1 MAFTGDKRPS
11 RQREKSPG
19 RGDQSDD
26 DSTSSA
32 DTATSP
38 DMASG
43 SQPATTPDS
52 GSSPA
57 SAQSR
62 FGFLSALTNRWSNQP
77 VITPQVEEEL
87 LSMNVETALY
97 PSGSPDAFSPAAYKN
112 LQANATGLLLKMQT
126 AYRQRT
132 TALQDM
138 QAERSAEKEETE
150 EARLRVDHLKM
161 QLEHMA
167 SQAVEQ
173 EHAMKQLMDELKAE
187 RKARRGEQLAREKI
201 LAEGSVVSED
211 LGVDEEERKKWR
223 KSGSTIKSDVSFD
236 TDEESAESESV
247 FSRSRSPTLTTSGTE
262 ILDAPSP
269 QGANTPTLSL
279 PPKPK
284 FGKEM
289 STFQKLMKGI
299 SGDSTNDDGRSGAC
313 KSCKG
318 QDSTRA
324 WDTVSLLRDENKDLK
339 QRMAQL
345 EVAVE
350 GALDLVN
357 GIGVRP

>member
-1 MAFTGDKRPS
+1 MSFTGDKRPS
-11 RQREKSPG
+11 RQREKSPA
-19 RGDQSDD
+19 RGDQPGD
-26 DSTSSA
+26 DSTLSA
-32 DTATSP
+32 EAATSP
-38 DMASG
+38 DTTPG
-43 SQPATTPDS
+43 SQPTTTPDS
-52 GSSPA
+52 GGSPA
-57 SAQSR
+57 NTQSR
-62 FGFLSALTNRWSNQP
+62 FGFLSALTNRWSSQP

-87 LSMNVETALY
+87 LNMNIETALY
-97 PSGSPDAFSPAAYKN
+97 PSGTPDAFSPAAYKN

-138 QAERSAEKEETE
+138 QGERSAEKEETE
-150 EARLRVDHLKM
+150 EAHLRVDHLKM

-187 RKARRGEQLAREKI
+187 RKARRGEQLAREK
-201 LAEGSVVSED
+201 LFAEGSVVSED

-247 FSRSRSPTLTTSGTE
+247 FSRSRSPTLTTSATE
-262 ILDAPSP
+262 ILDMPSP
-269 QGANTPTLSL
+269 EGGNTPTLSL
-279 PPKPK
+279 PPRPK
-284 FGKEM
+284 FNKEM

-299 SGDSTNDDGRSGAC
+299 SGDSANDGRSGGC
-313 KSCKG
+313 KSCKS
-318 QDSTRA
+318 QDSSMA